1 MVYKLLIVAATVI
14 WGSSFV
20 MAKDLL
26 DVISPDWLL
35 FARFGTAAVVLF
47 LFCMVK
53 GVCKPGGKGVAAG
66 DAGKGGAGGDESGGT
81 RKGGVRLFTRDHLA
95 CGAVMGLLMF
105 GAYCTQTFGLA
116 GTTPG
121 KNAFLTAVYSIL
133 VPFVAW
139 WIAHR
144 RPNCFNLLAAAM
156 ALGGVGLISLGGADG
171 FGMSAGDA
179 LSLVCAVFYAFHIV
193 FTSQFSQGRDI
204 YVLTTVQFA
213 VVAVCALVAACLFE
227 PAPDLA
233 AFAGEDWV
241 GLAYLAIA
249 CTLVALSFQNI
260 GQQHTPPAS
269 AALLLS
275 LESPFGVAFSV
286 AAGAEALTLQV
297 VCGFALVF
305 AAVLVSELVPWLL
318 AGRQAAEEGA

>member
-20 MAKDLL
+20 LAKDLL

-35 FARFGTAAVVLF
+35 FVRFGTAAVALGA
-47 LFCMVK
+47 FCVVK
-53 GVCKPGGKGVAAG
+53 NLRRSGEGARKP
-66 DAGKGGAGGDESGGT
+66 
-81 RKGGVRLFTRDHLA
+81 LFTRDHIA
-95 CGAVMGLLMF
+95 CGAVMGLFMF

-144 RPNCFNLLAAAM
+144 RPSRFNLAAAAM

-171 FGMSAGDA
+171 LGMGAGDA
-179 LSLVCAVFYAFHIV
+179 LSLACAGFYAFHIV
-193 FTSQFSQGRDI
+193 FTAKFSQGRDI

-213 VVAVCALVAACLFE
+213 VVAACALIAAVLFE
-227 PAPDLA
+227 PVPDFSV
-233 AFAGEDWV
+233 FAGEDWFSL
-241 GLAYLAIA
+241 GYLAIA

-260 GQQHTPPAS
+260 GQQHTSPAS

-286 AAGAEALTLQV
+286 AAGAEALTVQV
-297 VCGFALVF
+297 LCGFALVF
-305 AAVLVSELVPWLL
+305 TAVLVSELLPQL
-318 AGRQAAEEGA
+318 AGRGRAVKGKG

>member
-20 MAKDLL
+20 LAKDLL

-35 FARFGTAAVVLF
+35 FVRFGTAAVVLG
-47 LFCMVK
+47 LVCMVK
-53 GVCKPGGKGVAAG
+53 GARAGAPGKRACGAAARTRGSVASRG
-66 DAGKGGAGGDESGGT
+66 LLT
-81 RKGGVRLFTRDHLA
+81 RVFTRDHLA
-95 CGAVMGLLMF
+95 CGAVMGLFMF

-121 KNAFLTAVYSIL
+121 KNAFLTAVYSVL

-144 RPNCFNLLAAAM
+144 RPTRFNLVAAGMSIA
-156 ALGGVGLISLGGADG
+156 GVGLISLGSSDSL
-171 FGMSAGDA
+171 GMSAGDA
-179 LSLVCAVFYAFHIV
+179 LSLVCAVFYSFHIV
-193 FTSQFSQGRDI
+193 FTAKFSQGRDI

-213 VVAVCALVAACLFE
+213 VVALLAGLAAALFE
-227 PAPDLA
+227 APPDFS
-233 AFAGEDWV
+233 AFAGEDWFS
-241 GLAYLAIA
+241 LCYLAVC

-260 GQQHTPPAS
+260 GQQHTSPAS

-286 AAGAEALTLQV
+286 AAGTESLTAQLL
-297 VCGFALVF
+297 CGFALVF
-305 AAVLVSELVPWLL
+305 FAVLVSELLPQIVGK
-318 AGRQAAEEGA
+318 GRAVKKRE